1 MPNEPTLS
9 DINQGV
15 IAVAQNVAVLAT
27 GAQVR
32 ANELIEV
39 RLRME
44 RFQGTIDATATGV
57 ERLNNILD
65 GNNGSGLKS
74 RLQSVELR
82 LKVVEDQSDAK
93 GKDRRVIYAM
103 IATFILS
110 MLGSLI
116 VAWIQRPK

>member
-1 MPNEPTLS
+1 MEPSLS
-9 DINQGV
+9 EINAGV
-15 IAVAQNVAVLAT
+15 IAVAQNVAVLAS

-32 ANELIEV
+32 ANELVEV

-44 RFQGTIDATATGV
+44 RVQGTVDATATGV

-74 RLQSVELR
+74 RVQSVEIR

-116 VAWIQRPK
+116 VAWIRGPK